1 MGRCGNTMYVELR
14 VEETREE
21 YKPEAEKN
29 RLEVYESL
37 LLDTS
42 SALWRELV
50 HRKEGRNAVSAVSTT
65 STTNTSSTENTTNT
79 TNTENTTNTSNTEK
93 SEVFDIDSEE
103 EEKKLPVKD
112 PSRDVGHVG
121 RCER

>member
-50 HRKEGRNAVSAVSTT
+50 HRKEGRNAVSTT

-79 TNTENTTNTSNTEK
+79 TNTEK

>member
-1 MGRCGNTMYVELR
+1 MYVELR

-65 STTNTSSTENTTNT
+65 STRQTRQTQRRARCSTSIRRRRRRSC
-79 TNTENTTNTSNTEK
+79 
-93 SEVFDIDSEE
+93 
-103 EEKKLPVKD
+103 P
-112 PSRDVGHVG
+112 
-121 RCER
+121 

>member
-1 MGRCGNTMYVELR
+1 MVWVMGRCGNTMYVELR

-50 HRKEGRNAVSAVSTT
+50 HRKEGRNASAVSTT

-79 TNTENTTNTSNTEK
+79 TNTEK

>member
-1 MGRCGNTMYVELR
+1 MVWVMGRCGNTMYVELR

-50 HRKEGRNAVSAVSTT
+50 HRKEGRNAVNAVSTT

-79 TNTENTTNTSNTEK
+79 TNTEK

>member
-1 MGRCGNTMYVELR
+1 MYVELR

-50 HRKEGRNAVSAVSTT
+50 HRKEGRNASAVSATNT
-65 STTNTSSTENTTNT
+65 SNTSSTSNTS
-79 TNTENTTNTSNTEK
+79 NTSNTEK

>member
-1 MGRCGNTMYVELR
+1 MVWVMGRCGNTMSVELR

-50 HRKEGRNAVSAVSTT
+50 HRKEGRNAVSTT

-79 TNTENTTNTSNTEK
+79 TNTEK

>member
-1 MGRCGNTMYVELR
+1 MMGRCGNTMYVELR

-50 HRKEGRNAVSAVSTT
+50 HRKEGRNASAVSTT

-79 TNTENTTNTSNTEK
+79 TNTEK

>member
-1 MGRCGNTMYVELR
+1 MYVELR

-65 STTNTSSTENTTNT
+65 STANTTNTSSTSNTSNTT
-79 TNTENTTNTSNTEK
+79 NTEK

-112 PSRDVGHVG
+112 PSRDVGRVR

>member
-1 MGRCGNTMYVELR
+1 MYVELR

-50 HRKEGRNAVSAVSTT
+50 HRKEGRNAVSAVSATNT
-65 STTNTSSTENTTNT
+65 ANTTNTS
-79 TNTENTTNTSNTEK
+79 NTSNTEK

-112 PSRDVGHVG
+112 PSRDVGHVR

>member
-1 MGRCGNTMYVELR
+1 MYVELR

-50 HRKEGRNAVSAVSTT
+50 HRKEGRNASAVSATNT
-65 STTNTSSTENTTNT
+65 ANTTNTS
-79 TNTENTTNTSNTEK
+79 NTSNTEK

-112 PSRDVGHVG
+112 PSRDVGRVR

>member
-1 MGRCGNTMYVELR
+1 MVWVMGRCGNTMYVELR

-50 HRKEGRNAVSAVSTT
+50 HRKEGRNAVSAVSAT

-79 TNTENTTNTSNTEK
+79 TNTEK

-112 PSRDVGHVG
+112 PSRDVGRVR

>member
-1 MGRCGNTMYVELR
+1 MYVELR

-50 HRKEGRNAVSAVSTT
+50 HRKEGRNAVSAVSA
-65 STTNTSSTENTTNT
+65 TNTS
-79 TNTENTTNTSNTEK
+79 NTSNTEK

-112 PSRDVGHVG
+112 PSRDVGRVR

>member
-1 MGRCGNTMYVELR
+1 MYVELR

-50 HRKEGRNAVSAVSTT
+50 HRKEGRNASAVSATNT
-65 STTNTSSTENTTNT
+65 SNTSSTANTTNT
-79 TNTENTTNTSNTEK
+79 TNTEK

-112 PSRDVGHVG
+112 PSRDVGRVR

>member
-1 MGRCGNTMYVELR
+1 MYVELR

-50 HRKEGRNAVSAVSTT
+50 HRKEGRNASAVSATNT
-65 STTNTSSTENTTNT
+65 SNTSSPESTTNTT
-79 TNTENTTNTSNTEK
+79 NTEK

-112 PSRDVGHVG
+112 PSRDVGRVR

>member
-1 MGRCGNTMYVELR
+1 MYVELR

-50 HRKEGRNAVSAVSTT
+50 HRKEGRNASAVSATNT
-65 STTNTSSTENTTNT
+65 SNTSSTANTTNT
-79 TNTENTTNTSNTEK
+79 TNTEK

>member
-50 HRKEGRNAVSAVSTT
+50 HRKEGRNASAVSATNT
-65 STTNTSSTENTTNT
+65 SNTSSTENTTNT
-79 TNTENTTNTSNTEK
+79 TNTEK

>member
-1 MGRCGNTMYVELR
+1 MYVELR

-50 HRKEGRNAVSAVSTT
+50 HRKEGRNAVSAVSAT
-65 STTNTSSTENTTNT
+65 STA
-79 TNTENTTNTSNTEK
+79 NTTNTSNTEK

-112 PSRDVGHVG
+112 PSRDVGRVR

>member
-1 MGRCGNTMYVELR
+1 MYVELR

-50 HRKEGRNAVSAVSTT
+50 HRKEGRNAVSAVSATSTT
-65 STTNTSSTENTTNT
+65 NTTNTSSTSNTSNTT
-79 TNTENTTNTSNTEK
+79 NTEK

-112 PSRDVGHVG
+112 PSRDVGRVR

>member
-65 STTNTSSTENTTNT
+65 STANTTNT
-79 TNTENTTNTSNTEK
+79 SNTSNTEK

-112 PSRDVGHVG
+112 PSRDVGRVR

>member
-1 MGRCGNTMYVELR
+1 MYVELR

-50 HRKEGRNAVSAVSTT
+50 HRKEGRNAVSAVSAVSAT
-65 STTNTSSTENTTNT
+65 NTTNT
-79 TNTENTTNTSNTEK
+79 TNTEK

-112 PSRDVGHVG
+112 PSRDVGRVR

>member
-1 MGRCGNTMYVELR
+1 MYVVMR

-50 HRKEGRNAVSAVSTT
+50 HRKEGRNASAVSA
-65 STTNTSSTENTTNT
+65 
-79 TNTENTTNTSNTEK
+79 TNTSNTSRTAITRFRTVTEK

-112 PSRDVGHVG
+112 PSRDVGRVR

>member
-1 MGRCGNTMYVELR
+1 MYVELR

-50 HRKEGRNAVSAVSTT
+50 HRKEGRNAVSAVSA
-65 STTNTSSTENTTNT
+65 TNTSNTT
-79 TNTENTTNTSNTEK
+79 NTEK

-112 PSRDVGHVG
+112 PSRDVRCVG
-121 RCER
+121 RCEH

>member
-1 MGRCGNTMYVELR
+1 MVWVMGRCGNTMYVELR

-50 HRKEGRNAVSAVSTT
+50 HRKEGRNAVSTT

-79 TNTENTTNTSNTEK
+79 TNTEK

>member
-1 MGRCGNTMYVELR
+1 MYVELR

-50 HRKEGRNAVSAVSTT
+50 HRKEGRNAVSAVSA
-65 STTNTSSTENTTNT
+65 TNTSNTT
-79 TNTENTTNTSNTEK
+79 NTEK

-112 PSRDVGHVG
+112 PSRDVGHVR
-121 RCER
+121 RCEH

>member
-1 MGRCGNTMYVELR
+1 MYVELR

-50 HRKEGRNAVSAVSTT
+50 HRKEGRNASAVSTT
-65 STTNTSSTENTTNT
+65 SAVSATNTTNT
-79 TNTENTTNTSNTEK
+79 TNTEK

>member
-50 HRKEGRNAVSAVSTT
+50 HRKEGRNVSAVSAT

-79 TNTENTTNTSNTEK
+79 TNTEK

>member
-1 MGRCGNTMYVELR
+1 MYVELR

-50 HRKEGRNAVSAVSTT
+50 HRKEGRNASAVSATNT
-65 STTNTSSTENTTNT
+65 SNTSSTSNTS
-79 TNTENTTNTSNTEK
+79 NTSNTEK

-112 PSRDVGHVG
+112 PSRDVGRVR

>member
-1 MGRCGNTMYVELR
+1 MYVELR

-50 HRKEGRNAVSAVSTT
+50 HRKEGRNAVSAVSA
-65 STTNTSSTENTTNT
+65 TNTANTTNT
-79 TNTENTTNTSNTEK
+79 TNTTNTEK

>member
-50 HRKEGRNAVSAVSTT
+50 HRKEGRNAVSAVSAT

-79 TNTENTTNTSNTEK
+79 TNTEK
-93 SEVFDIDSEE
+93 REVFDIDSEE

-112 PSRDVGHVG
+112 PSRDVGRVR

>member
-1 MGRCGNTMYVELR
+1 MVWVMGRCGNTMYVELR

-65 STTNTSSTENTTNT
+65 NTSSTENTTNT
-79 TNTENTTNTSNTEK
+79 TNTEK

>member
-1 MGRCGNTMYVELR
+1 MYVELR

-50 HRKEGRNAVSAVSTT
+50 HRKEGRNAVNAVSTT

-79 TNTENTTNTSNTEK
+79 TNTEK

>member
-1 MGRCGNTMYVELR
+1 MWVMGRCGNTMYVELR

-65 STTNTSSTENTTNT
+65 GTTNTSSTENTS
-79 TNTENTTNTSNTEK
+79 NTSNTEK

>member
-1 MGRCGNTMYVELR
+1 MWVMGRCGNTMYVELR

-50 HRKEGRNAVSAVSTT
+50 HRKEGRNVSAVSAVSA
-65 STTNTSSTENTTNT
+65 SSMT
-79 TNTENTTNTSNTEK
+79 NTEK
-93 SEVFDIDSEE
+93 SEEVFDIDSEE

-112 PSRDVGHVG
+112 PSRDVRCVW